1 MKTILTLTGS
11 KMGIVRF
18 ILLLAVVSQ
27 YNAEQH
33 CQSEQYT
40 TDGKCCS
47 ECPPGEGVV
56 TPCGDEDTKCQQCM
70 DSVSYSD
77 VPSHTEPCKPCTH
90 CLFTRTI
97 AIPCM
102 DNFDTSCICMDGYY
116 ENPDDVGGECL
127 QCQLCKEG
135 HGVLEQCTD
144 QQNTVCEKCPAETY
158 SDQESSVDPCLPCM
172 VCEDNEVMS
181 SECTPIKDA
190 SCTPVNPRFTWV
202 HTEMPAKAVTTADIM
217 TTTAVPSSPQF
228 IGQGNTDNIIP
239 VYCSILA
246 AVVVGLVAYVAF
258 KRWNSCKQNKQG
270 ANNRTVNQT
279 PSPEGEKLHNDSG
292 ISVDGQSLQD
302 QQQKLQQQQQQQKQ
316 QQNQAARAEPGLY
329 TSLPLHKQEE
339 VEQLL
344 NSCEEDAEWCNL
356 AGLLGY
362 DEEHIDTFKQEEH
375 PVHALL
381 SDWAAKDSATTD
393 ALCTALRKL
402 KRDDIVESLNSEPTA
417 TSAV

>member
-1 MKTILTLTGS
+1 
-11 KMGIVRF
+11 MGAARLF
-18 ILLLAVVSQ
+18 LLLAVVSL
-27 YNAEQH
+27 YNAEEF
-33 CQSEQYT
+33 CESGQYT
-40 TDGKCCS
+40 HDGKCCS
-47 ECPPGEGVV
+47 MCPPGEGVV
-56 TPCGDEDTKCQQCM
+56 TPCGAEDTKCQQCM
-70 DSVSYSD
+70 DSVAYSD
-77 VPSHTEPCKPCTH
+77 ISSHTEPCKPCTE
-90 CLFTRTI
+90 CLGTRTI

-116 ENPDDVGGECL
+116 EDPDNVGGECL
-127 QCQLCKEG
+127 KCDLCEEGYGVLQLC
-135 HGVLEQCTD
+135 TD
-144 QQNTVCEKCPAETY
+144 KQNTICEKCPLETY
-158 SDQESSVDPCLPCM
+158 SDQKSSADPCLPCTI
-172 VCEDNEVMS
+172 CEENEMLS

-190 SCTPVNPRFTWV
+190 SCTTYNPRIISAKTDV
-202 HTEMPAKAVTTADIM
+202 SPKTITTTEIM
-217 TTTAVPSSPQF
+217 TTPAVPSSPQF

-292 ISVDGQSLQD
+292 ISVDSQSLQE
-302 QQQKLQQQQQQQKQ
+302 QQQKLQQQQQQQQ
-316 QQNQAARAEPGLY
+316 DQAARAGPILY
-329 TSLPLHKQEE
+329 TALPPHKQEE

-344 NSCEEDAEWCNL
+344 NNCEEDAEWCSL

-362 DEEHIDTFKQEEH
+362 NEEHIDTFKQEEH
-375 PVHALL
+375 PVRALL
-381 SDWAAKDSATTD
+381 SDWAAKDAATTD

-402 KRDDIVESLNSEPTA
+402 KRDDIVETLNSEPTA

>member
-1 MKTILTLTGS
+1 MKATLALRGS
-11 KMGIVRF
+11 KMRIVPF
-18 ILLLAVVSQ
+18 VLIFAAVSH
-27 YNAEQH
+27 NAVEL
-33 CQSEQYT
+33 CETGQYT
-40 TDGKCCS
+40 NDGKCCS
-47 ECPPGEGVV
+47 MCPPGEGVK
-56 TPCGDEDTKCQQCM
+56 TPCGAEDTECEQCM

-77 VPSHTEPCKPCTH
+77 VSSHTEPCKPCTM
-90 CLFTRTI
+90 CLGTRTI
-97 AIPCM
+97 EIPCM

-116 ENPDDVGGECL
+116 EDPDNVGGQCL
-127 QCQLCKEG
+127 QCDLCDEG
-135 HGVLEQCTD
+135 YGVLERCAYK
-144 QQNTVCEKCPAETY
+144 QNTICEKCPPDTF
-158 SDQESSVDPCLPCM
+158 SDQKSSADPCLPCTA
-172 VCEDNEVMS
+172 CEENEILI
-181 SECTPIKDA
+181 SECTPVKDA
-190 SCTPVNPRFTWV
+190 MCASYNPRFTRV
-202 HTEMPAKAVTTADIM
+202 NTVVPLKSVTTTEIM

-228 IGQGNTDNIIP
+228 IGQGNNNSIIP

-292 ISVDGQSLQD
+292 ISVDSQSLQE
-302 QQQKLQQQQQQQKQ
+302 QQQKLQQQQQQQQQ
-316 QQNQAARAEPGLY
+316 QQNQAARVEPSLY
-329 TSLPLHKQEE
+329 TALPPHKQEE

-344 NSCEEDAEWCNL
+344 NSCKEDAQWCNL

-362 DEEHIDTFKQEEH
+362 NEEHIDTFKQEEH
-375 PVHALL
+375 PVRALL

-402 KRDDIVESLNSEPTA
+402 KRDDIVETLNSEPTA